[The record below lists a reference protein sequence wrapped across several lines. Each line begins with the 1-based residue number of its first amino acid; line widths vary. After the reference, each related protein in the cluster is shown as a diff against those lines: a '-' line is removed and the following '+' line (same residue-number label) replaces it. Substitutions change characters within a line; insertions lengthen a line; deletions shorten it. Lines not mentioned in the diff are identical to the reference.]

1 MPPLDWASFDSLSG
15 SRSHNFEN
23 LCRALIRLH
32 FGRYGQFAALKNQ
45 PGVEFHLKLITGCK
59 ELGGPP
65 RWYGWQCKLHQ
76 RTSTGDLNAA
86 SRTDIKDSL
95 AKAEK
100 YLPDL
105 TDWVLWTPYTLS
117 KNDQEWF
124 KTLPTKFTLHQWVE
138 EDIDT
143 YLNGP
148 GLMLRSTYFGDLVM
162 TPEEPYQQHREA
174 IQPIKERW
182 LEPVH
187 QSVEAER
194 IIRRMLGEA
203 GSWKQMIIVG
213 QNLKNAADVISKS
226 LDALPPQLEKTIP
239 PFVAVLSAFAD
250 TLLHF
255 HEILSDGDIDVIQ
268 QKLHER
274 KSLIDAN
281 VAAAPR
287 RLRAWN
293 LPIAL
298 DATNALDD
306 MRIAQGLL
314 DEAEEFLDVGLVAV
328 LADAGGGKTQ
338 MAAQLTAHQNGR
350 PAGILLYGRD
360 LHKGQILDD
369 LARHFKLNGNPL
381 TSMERLLLGL
391 DAAGKRGRCR
401 LPVVIDG
408 LNEAEN
414 PKDWKAQL
422 AILSETIK
430 RYPNVLVVCTLRTGE
445 HRRDDQ
451 IRTAQPQTSARESF
465 AVMALP
471 DGIRQIES
479 EGFGEDVRE
488 AIKKYFIHFKINL
501 GNAEI
506 PMEFLQHPLTLRIFC
521 EVTNPKKESEVKV
534 DYFPATLSPLLEK
547 YVANVCE
554 RISQMPNLSY
564 PYTSSEVET
573 AIYRFG
579 LALWNAK
586 TRELSEADYKV
597 ALSDKAFKW
606 DKWDSNIVNLL
617 AQEGIVFRN
626 PGSELGQYAITPV
639 YDALGGYIIANSLVI
654 KNINDRTFEWLKE
667 PKVIELFGGENSHLL
682 ASDIFRSL
690 VALTPRR
697 IYGSQLW
704 KEAPD
709 LFRSAALSFAVG
721 LEAKY
726 LDKDTV
732 DALFDLMR
740 DNPKERQR
748 LFHRLQGLRAAQ
760 NHPLNSDFLDTAL
773 RAMSIEG
780 RDLSWTEWIRGN
792 RPEKFNDL
800 LSIESIWEK
809 DLLTRTPSDQLRAKW
824 IMWLLTSSDHELRD
838 VATRAMYWFGRG
850 DPMGLFDLTLKA
862 LEINDPYVA
871 ERLIAASYGI
881 AMAFRHD
888 EGFLNNLLPKY
899 AKSLFDNLFAKNA
912 KFSTTHI
919 LMRDYAKHT
928 IDIALLH
935 RSDLLNSSEMQ
946 RIKPPFENAAIE
958 GWSQAE
964 DKNKN
969 EYRDG
974 NYPFGFDFNNYTM
987 GRLIPKRR
995 NYDFDDPEYLE
1006 VKSKMWWRIYS
1017 LGYSLEKFGEIDKD
1031 IARERYR
1038 FGRVE
1043 NSAKI
1048 DRYGKK
1054 YCWIAY
1060 YEIAG
1065 YRQDKGL
1072 LKREWESGDQ
1082 NRFTTDI
1089 DPSFPA
1095 EIQKIEIIKSDFLKS
1110 RLKSLPKWITKGPC
1124 PDISSFIVLETIHDE
1139 AGPWVLIDG
1148 FIEQEDL
1155 DSKKD
1160 IFFLPRG
1167 LLVKKEM
1174 ASEIIECLTKRDFG
1188 GRWLPEIPEFYSTF
1202 AGEIPWCETFPYNGV
1217 AEISFIVGTKKKR
1230 VPDEKT
1236 EFLKDGVNL
1245 TIDELRKLVEI
1256 IDEYRSKKITE
1267 ENVNKFIAENKIQI
1281 RNVKFFRTETVEKTK
1296 EYQLRL
1302 PVATLN
1308 MSEAASVANPGG
1320 HAYVLS
1326 KELCES
1332 LNLTARP
1339 QTFDFYDK
1347 KNRRASF
1354 IFRWGEDWHSFHK
1367 LIYLRKDLLDRF
1379 LQKERLDLIWGIWGE
1394 RRHKSRNNYGLQEFT
1409 KGHQGYKVF
1418 QEVLS
1423 YKEVMRRLLKKRV

>member
-1 MPPLDWASFDSLSG
+1 MPPLDWASFYSLPG
-15 SRSHNFEN
+15 SKSRNFEN

-32 FGRYGQFAALKNQ
+32 FGQYGQFAALKNQ
-45 PGVEFHLKLITGCK
+45 PGVEFHLKLITICQQ
-59 ELGGPP
+59 LGGPP
-65 RWYGWQCKLHQ
+65 RWYGWQCKFHE
-76 RTSTGDLNAA
+76 RTIAGDLNAA

-124 KTLPTKFTLHQWVE
+124 KALPTKFTLQQWVE

-162 TPEEPYQQHREA
+162 TPEVLDQQHREA
-174 IQPIKERW
+174 TQPIKERW

-194 IIRRMLGEA
+194 IIRRMLGEP
-203 GSWKQMIIVG
+203 GSWKQMITVG

-226 LDALPPQLEKTIP
+226 LDALPPRLERTIP
-239 PFVAVLSAFAD
+239 PFVAALSAFAD

-255 HEILSDGDIDVIQ
+255 HEILSDGDLDVIQ

-287 RLRAWN
+287 RLRPWN

-306 MRIAQGLL
+306 MRIAQSLL
-314 DEAEEFLDVGLVAV
+314 DEAEEFLGVGLVSV

-338 MAAQLTAHQNGR
+338 MAAHLTAHQNGR
-350 PAGILLYGRD
+350 PAGILLHGRD
-360 LHKGQILDD
+360 LHKGEILDD

-381 TSMERLLLGL
+381 TSMERLLSGL
-391 DAAGKRGRCR
+391 DAAGKRARCR

-414 PKDWKAQL
+414 PKDWKAPL
-422 AILSETIK
+422 AILDETIK

-445 HRRDDQ
+445 HRRE
-451 IRTAQPQTSARESF
+451 RAARRQTNARESF

-471 DGIRQIES
+471 HGIKQIES
-479 EGFGEDVRE
+479 EGFGGDVRE
-488 AIKKYFIHFKINL
+488 AIKKYFIHFKINP
-501 GNAEI
+501 GDAEI
-506 PMEFLQHPLTLRIFC
+506 PTEFLQHPLTLRIFC

-534 DYFPATLSPLLEK
+534 DYFPAALSPLLEK

-554 RISQMPNLSY
+554 RISQMPNLSH
-564 PYTSSEVET
+564 PYTRSEVET
-573 AIYRFG
+573 AIYKFG
-579 LALWNAK
+579 LVLWNAK
-586 TRELSEADYKV
+586 KREISEAAYKK
-597 ALSDKAFKW
+597 ALSDTTIKW

-626 PGSELGQYAITPV
+626 PGNEPDQFAITPI
-639 YDALGGYIIANSLVI
+639 YDALGGYIVANFLIV
-654 KNINDRTFEWLKE
+654 KHKNDRKFEWLKKS
-667 PKVIELFGGENSHLL
+667 KVIESFDGENSHSL
-682 ASDIFRSL
+682 AADIFRSL

-697 IYGSQLW
+697 MQGSQLW
-704 KEAPD
+704 KETPD
-709 LFRSAALSFAVG
+709 IFRNVALRFAAQ

-726 LDKDTV
+726 LDDDTTR
-732 DALFDLMR
+732 ALFDLLR
-740 DNPKERQR
+740 DNPSERPR
-748 LFHRLQGLRAAQ
+748 LFNQLRGLRAAQ
-760 NHPLNSDFLDTAL
+760 KHPLNSDFLDTAL
-773 RAMSIEG
+773 RALSTEE

-792 RPEKFNDL
+792 RGERFNDL
-800 LSIESIWEK
+800 LSIESLWKK
-809 DLLTRTPSDQLRAKW
+809 DLLTRTPSDRLRAKW
-824 IMWLLTSSDHELRD
+824 VMWLLTSTDHELRD

-850 DPMGLFDLTLKA
+850 DPLNLFDLTLKA
-862 LEINDPYVA
+862 LEINDPYVV

-881 AMAFRHD
+881 VMAFQHD
-888 EGFLNNLLPKY
+888 EEFLNNLLLKY
-899 AKSLFDNLFAKNA
+899 ARSLFDNLFAKNA

-935 RSDLLNSSEMQ
+935 KGVLLNSNERQ
-946 RIKPPFENAAIE
+946 RITPSFEDAAIE
-958 GWSQAE
+958 GWGRAE

-974 NYPFGFDFNNYTM
+974 NYPSGFDFNNYTM

-1017 LGYSLEKFGEIDKD
+1017 LGYSLEKFGEIDKN
-1031 IARERYR
+1031 IARERYG

-1043 NSAKI
+1043 NSGKI

-1072 LKREWESGDQ
+1072 LKNEWESGYQ

-1110 RLKSLPKWITKGPC
+1110 RLKSLPKWITLGPP
-1124 PDISSFIVLETIHDE
+1124 PDISPFTVLGTIQDE
-1139 AGPWVLIDG
+1139 PGPWVLIDG
-1148 FIEQEDL
+1148 FIEQENL
-1155 DSKKD
+1155 DSKRD
-1160 IFFLPRG
+1160 VFIFTRG

-1174 ASEIIECLTKRDFG
+1174 VSEIIDRLTEQDVG
-1188 GRWLPEIPEFYSTF
+1188 GRWLPEIPELYYIF

-1217 AEISFIVGTKKKR
+1217 TEISFIVGTKKKR
-1230 VPDEKT
+1230 VPDKKT

-1245 TIDELRKLVEI
+1245 MATELKELLEI
-1256 IDEYRSKKITE
+1256 MDEYRNEK
-1267 ENVNKFIAENKIQI
+1267 IAEEAVYKYFSKNKIRI
-1281 RNVKFFRTETVEKTK
+1281 RNIKSFRTEIVQKTK
-1296 EYQLRL
+1296 EYEIRL

-1308 MSEAASVANPGG
+1308 MSEAASAANHGG

-1339 QTFDFYDK
+1339 QTFDFYDET
-1347 KNRRASF
+1347 NRRASF
-1354 IFRWGEDWHSFHK
+1354 TLRWGEDWHSSHK
-1367 LIYLRKDLLDRF
+1367 LIYLRKDLLDRL
-1379 LQKERLDLIWGIWGE
+1379 LQKERLALIWCIWGE
-1394 RRHKSRNNYGLQEFT
+1394 RRYKSRNNYGLQEFA
-1409 KGHQGYKVF
+1409 KGHGGYKVF